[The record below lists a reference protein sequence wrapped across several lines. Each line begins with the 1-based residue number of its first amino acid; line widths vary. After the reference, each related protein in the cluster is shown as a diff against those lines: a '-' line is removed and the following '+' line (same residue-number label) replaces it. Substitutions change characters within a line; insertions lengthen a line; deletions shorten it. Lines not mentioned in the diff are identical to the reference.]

1 LSLVE
6 LAQYSNGMEAE
17 IVRGRLSSEGIMAF
31 CFDGCMNIADS
42 AAYAIPVRVMV
53 DEDEVAEAR
62 ALLDE
67 IARSVT

>member
-1 LSLVE
+1 LVE
-6 LAQYSNGMEAE
+6 LAQYANGMEAE

-31 CFDGCMNIADS
+31 CFDGGMNIADS
-42 AAYAIPVRVMV
+42 AALAIPVRVMV

-67 IARSVT
+67 IAHQ